1 MVIIKIYWKQLIKR
15 SDIFNLIFNI
25 LPSKVTYIVNIQRKC
40 TVCSYHVTYLFQIE
54 STMYS
59 CLNVKKLLVRN
70 RSDIWNLSDCNGT
83 WTHNHLVCKQTLNQ
97 LAKLASL
104 AKWLSVH
111 LWTEL
116 LRVWVLLQSLT
127 ENTVCTF
134 LPWILKGHYIN
145 NSLKDQP

>member
-15 SDIFNLIFNI
+15 SDIFNLIFNV
-25 LPSKVTYIVNIQRKC
+25 LPSKVTYIVNIQWKC

>member
-1 MVIIKIYWKQLIKR
+1 MVITKIYWKQLIKR

-25 LPSKVTYIVNIQRKC
+25 LSSEVTYIVNIQRKY
-40 TVCSYHVTYLFQIE
+40 TVCSYHVTYAFQIE

-59 CLNVKKLLVRN
+59 CLNVKKPLVRN
-70 RSDIWNLSDCNGT
+70 RCDIWNLSDCNGT
-83 WTHNHLVCKQTLNQ
+83 WTQNHLVCKQTLNR

-111 LWTEL
+111 LWTEVL
-116 LRVWVLLQSLT
+116 WVWVLLQSLT